1 MSVQNLYN
9 KYKTGKISKYNF
21 LEAIRKDE
29 NLPWITN
36 LNSITEVIS
45 ILKGKNVIWEDK
57 NVKWHDA
64 HFEGDGGLEEVETAY
79 DDDDELSQPAGAPPV
94 SPESLGGTSDADA
107 SGYDPSLA
115 YGHIGNVNEED
126 DDFSDFSDDFPMSME
141 YDDDPMDATMI
152 GSPEDEFGFGD
163 DDNPEDQGSFENPED
178 HFGFKDGGEFDD
190 EGNELPGEVNDNG
203 MTTDDDQSTSGEE
216 EWTDPAGGTHRGDE
230 EDPAAM
236 YREIKVKKTEFD
248 GVNFLSQYYGEDTVQ
263 EILDVVD
270 LSAAENAQD
279 VYDLVSTHM
288 QDYEFLEKF
297 EEDFPYDEL
306 RENKGIAPG
315 MDGAD
320 EYDVPYT
327 FGEITVGKEKNR
339 PNYKKGQNSV
349 QDIVTY
355 VSKNPGKSENE
366 IMQGSFGFDRNNDST
381 SNKKFADLLRRALS
395 KGLIVRTKKI
405 DTGNT
410 KYFYSLPESDG
421 SVSSPQYQEG
431 EQVSL
436 NEGKGYVCTIDT
448 VNPYEFKRGINW
460 ESGLTYSSIPDWGFK
475 FMDQEKYKKL
485 VDKVLANL
493 TKDSTYYSKKLASV
507 KPTNKPDLD
516 SKANFAPKKSK
527 RYDVAVAFKPGEKN
541 LDKREGNIM
550 KTVGKLEKAN
560 TKDTLGKKEVG
571 GGTTV
576 KVKTFKAPGSGG
588 KMKKF
593 KALKESLV
601 NHFKKKGLTEI
612 AVSQVSSLQAFLNA
626 IKACNVTYLSEYVK
640 SKTDDELVFKMPGGR
655 YIDNDRF
662 DDLKKHLSGD
672 GYTLSEVDYS
682 DEDHWDFNYV
692 VHKPDVDEAFAQ
704 KTPEGETLDIT
715 SDPGGAASE
724 LTTKAKKLGVQV
736 KSTKL

>member
-236 YREIKVKKTEFD
+236 YRE
-248 GVNFLSQYYGEDTVQ
+248 
-263 EILDVVD
+263 
-270 LSAAENAQD
+270 
-279 VYDLVSTHM
+279 
-288 QDYEFLEKF
+288 
-297 EEDFPYDEL
+297 
-306 RENKGIAPG
+306 NKGIAPG

-381 SNKKFADLLRRALS
+381 SNKKFAGLLRRALS

-593 KALKESLV
+593 KGLKESLV
-601 NHFKKKGLTEI
+601 NYFKKKVLTEI
-612 AVSQVSSLQAFLNA
+612 VVSQVPILKAFNDA
-626 IKACNVTYLSEYVK
+626 VGVEGCNIPWLANSNYIK
-640 SKTDDELVFKMPGGR
+640 SKTDDELVFKMPGGK
-655 YIDNDRF
+655 YMDNERF
-662 DDLKKHLSGD
+662 DSLKRCLSEN
-672 GYTLSEVDYS
+672 GYTVSEVDYS

>member
-216 EWTDPAGGTHRGDE
+216 EWADPAGGTHRGDE

-236 YREIKVKKTEFD
+236 Y
-248 GVNFLSQYYGEDTVQ
+248 
-263 EILDVVD
+263 
-270 LSAAENAQD
+270 
-279 VYDLVSTHM
+279 
-288 QDYEFLEKF
+288 
-297 EEDFPYDEL
+297 

-327 FGEITVGKEKNR
+327 FGEITVSKEKNR

-682 DEDHWDFNYV
+682 DEDRWDFNYV

>member
-236 YREIKVKKTEFD
+236 Y
-248 GVNFLSQYYGEDTVQ
+248 
-263 EILDVVD
+263 
-270 LSAAENAQD
+270 
-279 VYDLVSTHM
+279 
-288 QDYEFLEKF
+288 
-297 EEDFPYDEL
+297 

>member
-79 DDDDELSQPAGAPPV
+79 DDDDELSQPAGATPV

-236 YREIKVKKTEFD
+236 Y
-248 GVNFLSQYYGEDTVQ
+248 
-263 EILDVVD
+263 
-270 LSAAENAQD
+270 
-279 VYDLVSTHM
+279 
-288 QDYEFLEKF
+288 
-297 EEDFPYDEL
+297 

>member
-79 DDDDELSQPAGAPPV
+79 DDDDELSQPAGATPV

-236 YREIKVKKTEFD
+236 YRE
-248 GVNFLSQYYGEDTVQ
+248 
-263 EILDVVD
+263 
-270 LSAAENAQD
+270 
-279 VYDLVSTHM
+279 
-288 QDYEFLEKF
+288 
-297 EEDFPYDEL
+297 
-306 RENKGIAPG
+306 NKGIAPG

-381 SNKKFADLLRRALS
+381 SNKKFAGLLRRALS

>member
-236 YREIKVKKTEFD
+236 Y
-248 GVNFLSQYYGEDTVQ
+248 
-263 EILDVVD
+263 
-270 LSAAENAQD
+270 
-279 VYDLVSTHM
+279 
-288 QDYEFLEKF
+288 
-297 EEDFPYDEL
+297 

-593 KALKESLV
+593 KGLKESLV
-601 NHFKKKGLTEI
+601 NYFKKKVLTEI
-612 AVSQVSSLQAFLNA
+612 VVSQVPILKAFNDA
-626 IKACNVTYLSEYVK
+626 VGVEGCNIPWLANSNYIK
-640 SKTDDELVFKMPGGR
+640 SKTDDELVFKMPGGK
-655 YIDNDRF
+655 YMDNERF
-662 DDLKKHLSGD
+662 DSLKRCLSEN
-672 GYTLSEVDYS
+672 GYTVSEVDYS